1 MHMSYPFHD
10 DILLRGNAETLE
22 YLYLCVDND
31 AIATLEFSLDTGTM
45 SLFEMLS
52 VLKAFPGLVK
62 LTNTINGLGL
72 ELEDI
77 AADELPD
84 YVDSVFGN
92 VGKHLQ
98 VWSMLFV
105 SGYMGVKMID
115 YVALLMLVCPELC
128 RAHMNGGSGEGVR
141 AKIAEVQSSQR
152 FSKYK
157 LRLDK
162 LLEAVRE

>member
-1 MHMSYPFHD
+1 
-10 DILLRGNAETLE
+10 
-22 YLYLCVDND
+22 
-31 AIATLEFSLDTGTM
+31 M

-128 RAHMNGGSGEGVR
+128 RVHMNGGGSGEGVR

-152 FSKYK
+152 FSKYRS
-157 LRLDK
+157 RLDK
-162 LLEAVRE
+162 LLEVVRE

>member
-1 MHMSYPFHD
+1 M
-10 DILLRGNAETLE
+10 LRHWNTSIYANTTSESDGVLSMREA
-22 YLYLCVDND
+22 
-31 AIATLEFSLDTGTM
+31 LDTGTM